1 MPLGHPLAARQSVTF
16 QDLDGLSLLAHR
28 NALAWME
35 LCRRKLP
42 HSNLLAQD
50 SLESLHQLIDSSTL
64 PAFGSVRALER
75 ERPRENRVAV
85 PLQDAE
91 ARATYYLACL
101 QGEQKRYSGLFR
113 RVRGG
118 IWVSPVAGALVPNAG
133 SVAVILNSAFLLQR
147 RRKLPLEEERQPT
160 LLS

>member
-16 QDLDGLSLLAHR
+16 QDLDGFSLLAHR

-64 PAFGSVRALER
+64 PAFGS
-75 ERPRENRVAV
+75 RENRVAI

-113 RVRGG
+113 RVRGEFG
-118 IWVSPVAGALVPNAG
+118 
-133 SVAVILNSAFLLQR
+133 
-147 RRKLPLEEERQPT
+147 
-160 LLS
+160 

>member
-1 MPLGHPLAARQSVTF
+1 MYLDDRLCVTVPLGHPLAARQSVTF
-16 QDLDGLSLLAHR
+16 QDLDGFSLLAHQ

-75 ERPRENRVAV
+75 ERPREN
-85 PLQDAE
+85 P
-91 ARATYYLACL
+91 
-101 QGEQKRYSGLFR
+101 
-113 RVRGG
+113 
-118 IWVSPVAGALVPNAG
+118 VSYTHLTLPTNSLV
-133 SVAVILNSAFLLQR
+133 
-147 RRKLPLEEERQPT
+147 
-160 LLS
+160 

>member
-35 LCRRKLP
+35 LCRRM
-42 HSNLLAQD
+42 LAQD
-50 SLESLHQLIDSSTL
+50 SLESLHQLIDSSTP
-64 PAFGSVRALER
+64 PAFGSIRALEW

-85 PLQDAE
+85 PLRDAE

-113 RVRGG
+113 RVRGEFG
-118 IWVSPVAGALVPNAG
+118 
-133 SVAVILNSAFLLQR
+133 
-147 RRKLPLEEERQPT
+147 
-160 LLS
+160 

>member
-1 MPLGHPLAARQSVTF
+1 MAARQSVTF

-28 NALAWME
+28 NAPGLDGA
-35 LCRRKLP
+35 LPPQSCP

-64 PAFGSVRALER
+64 PAFGSIRALEW
-75 ERPRENRVAV
+75 ERPRENRVAI

-113 RVRGG
+113 RVRGEFG
-118 IWVSPVAGALVPNAG
+118 
-133 SVAVILNSAFLLQR
+133 
-147 RRKLPLEEERQPT
+147 
-160 LLS
+160 

>member
-64 PAFGSVRALER
+64 PAFGSIRALEW
-75 ERPRENRVAV
+75 ERPRGNRVAI

-91 ARATYYLACL
+91 ARATLLPSLPGKGSRSATAACSA
-101 QGEQKRYSGLFR
+101 GC
-113 RVRGG
+113 GG
-118 IWVSPVAGALVPNAG
+118 NLGKPGGGRPGA
-133 SVAVILNSAFLLQR
+133 
-147 RRKLPLEEERQPT
+147 
-160 LLS
+160 

>member
-64 PAFGSVRALER
+64 PAFGSVRALEW
-75 ERPRENRVAV
+75 ERPRENRVAI
-85 PLQDAE
+85 P
-91 ARATYYLACL
+91 
-101 QGEQKRYSGLFR
+101 
-113 RVRGG
+113 
-118 IWVSPVAGALVPNAG
+118 LVPNAG

-147 RRKLPLEEERQPT
+147 RRKLPLEDERQPT

>member
-16 QDLDGLSLLAHR
+16 QDLDGLS
-28 NALAWME
+28 
-35 LCRRKLP
+35 
-42 HSNLLAQD
+42 LLAQD

-75 ERPRENRVAV
+75 ERPRENRVAI

-113 RVRGG
+113 RVRGEFG
-118 IWVSPVAGALVPNAG
+118 
-133 SVAVILNSAFLLQR
+133 
-147 RRKLPLEEERQPT
+147 
-160 LLS
+160 

>member
-75 ERPRENRVAV
+75 ERPRGNRVAV
-85 PLQDAE
+85 PLRDAE

-101 QGEQKRYSGLFR
+101 QGEQKRYNGLFR
-113 RVRGG
+113 RVRGEFG
-118 IWVSPVAGALVPNAG
+118 
-133 SVAVILNSAFLLQR
+133 
-147 RRKLPLEEERQPT
+147 
-160 LLS
+160 

>member
-50 SLESLHQLIDSSTL
+50 SLEIDSSTL

-85 PLQDAE
+85 PLRDAE

-113 RVRGG
+113 RVRGEFG
-118 IWVSPVAGALVPNAG
+118 
-133 SVAVILNSAFLLQR
+133 
-147 RRKLPLEEERQPT
+147 
-160 LLS
+160 

>member
-1 MPLGHPLAARQSVTF
+1 MPLAHPLAARQSVTF

-42 HSNLLAQD
+42 QD

-64 PAFGSVRALER
+64 PAFGSIRALEW
-75 ERPRENRVAV
+75 ERPRENRVAI

-91 ARATYYLACL
+91 ARAIYYLACL

-113 RVRGG
+113 RVRGEFG
-118 IWVSPVAGALVPNAG
+118 
-133 SVAVILNSAFLLQR
+133 
-147 RRKLPLEEERQPT
+147 
-160 LLS
+160 